1 MLKVKSK
8 TTSRF
13 LPYILLGIGTFITT
27 LGGLYLWSWYIA
39 THGASEP
46 PNPSVVVTYSTDNP
60 SETKPVGEYIVAA
73 DQPRSIKI
81 TKIGSGGFIQKV
93 GTDQDKRIAVPTNIH
108 FAGWYRNS
116 VKPGEKGLS
125 IIDGHVGGR
134 YSSAIFSK
142 LSSIN
147 NGDEISIE
155 YGNGSIRLFKVI
167 DKQSLAL
174 DKSADFLFQ
183 KRKDVDYQLNL
194 VTCDGTYNKKAKTFN
209 NRLIIVAKRTR

>member
-1 MLKVKSK
+1 MLKVKNK
-8 TTSRF
+8 TTSRS
-13 LPYILLGIGTFITT
+13 LPYLLLGIGTFITT
-27 LGGLYLWSWYIA
+27 FAGLHLWSWYEA
-39 THGASEP
+39 THGASDP
-46 PNPSVVVTYSTDNP
+46 PNPSTVVSYSTEKP
-60 SETKPVGEYIVAA
+60 SETKPNGEYIVAA

-81 TKIGSGGFIQKV
+81 PKIGSEGFIQKV

-108 FAGWYRNS
+108 FAGWYQNS
-116 VKPGEKGLS
+116 VKPGDKGLS

-147 NGDEISIE
+147 NGDEIRIE

-183 KRKDVDYQLNL
+183 KRKYVDNQLNL
-194 VTCDGTYNKKAKTFN
+194 VTCDGTYDKKAKTFD
-209 NRLIIVAKRTR
+209 NRLIIVAKRIR